1 LNGGG
6 KGYSPGKEMIHGKLM
21 GKGAISMLT
30 TLTLVT
36 LLLFLMLQPAST
48 ASQAI
53 PTCDVDS
60 LVLDDQYRLVLTLG
74 PWSQEENLT
83 DLGIIIV
90 SPIPGSPDMSE
101 RANYLKL
108 KDSHNLSFVP
118 DVMMSYQPNS
128 TEGQGSEGDRIVVR
142 STGTG
147 GLPQGQWQ
155 LYLVEVN
162 SSASLLG
169 IIWTIGNEP
178 SFDYQLPFARSSIT
192 DPVQYFGF
200 SSQGGEWVFVAIIGS
215 EMILLAVIVYL
226 ISRAK

>member
-1 LNGGG
+1 
-6 KGYSPGKEMIHGKLM
+6 MIHGELM

-30 TLTLVT
+30 TLALVAF
-36 LLLFLMLQPAST
+36 LLFSMLQPAST

-60 LVLDDQYRLVLTLG
+60 LVLDNQYRLVLTLES
-74 PWSQEENLT
+74 WSQEENVS

-90 SPIPGSPDMSE
+90 SPIPGSPDMSDQA
-101 RANYLKL
+101 RYLRL
-108 KDSHNLSFVP
+108 IDSHILSFPTGVR
-118 DVMMSYQPNS
+118 MSYRPNS
-128 TEGQGSEGDRIVVR
+128 TEGQVSEGDQIVVR
-142 STGTG
+142 SMGTG

-178 SFDYQLPFARSSIT
+178 SFNYQLPFARSSIT
-192 DPVQYFGF
+192 DPKQYFGF
-200 SSQGGEWVFVAIIGS
+200 SSQGGQWVFVAIIGS